1 MKLAACLCVVLFLVA
16 CTSIHPLP
24 ASTETELEATFL
36 TGGPINFPEGFMTSI
51 KDYGAKGD
59 GVTDDTAAILR
70 ALRERGACSPS
81 CGGTPVQLYFPAGT
95 YLVSDTLDWQGFGCC
110 ITLQGQGSR
119 STIIRLKN
127 NAPGFSNPARP
138 KAVIRTEN
146 GNEAFNNYVVD
157 MAISTGRGNAGAVG
171 LDFISS
177 NGGLVSNVRIYSEDG
192 SGVVGLAMTRNE
204 PGPLLI
210 KNVAIFGFAYGVDI
224 ARPVYNIVMENVSL
238 ARQQN
243 AGIRHEGN
251 SLTIRK
257 LYSNNQVPALQT
269 SSGGSSAAVTLLGAV
284 LRGGRFEN
292 SAIQN
297 LGNSSLLY
305 LRDITTTGYN
315 SALEGVDGINLR
327 EYLSDT
333 TYTLFNNP
341 ARASLNLPVRATPS
355 YQDTNLDNWI
365 RYTGNTDT
373 LQSVLNSGK
382 ATVYMQARAYSDPF
396 VTVTVPD
403 TVKRIIGFDSRFNGG
418 IRFIV
423 ESNSTT
429 PLIIE
434 RVGYGVSVD
443 HKGKRPVVLKSS
455 TFNYLSQPGVGS
467 LFLEDVVMEPF
478 TVQPGQSVWARQLNM
493 ETDKTRIIN
502 NGGQLWI
509 AGFKIENRGT
519 LIDTRNNGKT
529 ELLGGFVFPA
539 LDPGQDIAFR
549 SSDSQISLNFI
560 QNGFVAG
567 YGYRVFV
574 EETRNG
580 VTRRQPQ
587 TANSQM
593 SLFIGY

>member
-1 MKLAACLCVVLFLVA
+1 MKLAAFLCVFLFLVA
-16 CTSIHPLP
+16 CTSTQPLP
-24 ASTETELEATFL
+24 ASGEVELESTFL
-36 TGGPINFPEGFMTSI
+36 TGGPILFPEGFMKSI

-70 ALRERGACSPS
+70 ALRERGPCSPS

-127 NAPGFSNPARP
+127 NASGFANPASP

-157 MAISTGRGNAGAVG
+157 MAISTGRGNPGAVG

-192 SGVVGLAMTRNE
+192 QGVRGLAMTRPE
-204 PGPLLI
+204 PGPLLV
-210 KNVAIFGFAYGVDI
+210 KNVAVRGFDYGVDI
-224 ARPVYNIVMENVSL
+224 ARPVYNVVMENVSL
-238 ARQQN
+238 ARQKK
-243 AGIRHEGN
+243 AGIRHEGS
-251 SLTIRK
+251 SLTVRK

-284 LRGGRFEN
+284 LRGGNIEE
-292 SAIQN
+292 SAIR
-297 LGNSSLLY
+297 NSGSLLY
-305 LRDITTTGYN
+305 LRDITTTGYT
-315 SALEGVDGINLR
+315 SAVAGVDGVNLE

-341 ARASLNLPVRATPS
+341 VRASLNLPVRDTPGF
-355 YQDTNLDNWI
+355 QDTNLDNWAL
-365 RYTGNTDT
+365 YTGNTDT
-373 LQSVLNSGK
+373 LQSVLDSGK
-382 ATVYMQARAYSDPF
+382 STVYVRARAYSDPF
-396 VTVTVPD
+396 VTVKVPD
-403 TVKRIIGFDSRFNGG
+403 TVRCIIGFDSRFNGG
-418 IRFIV
+418 IRFVV

-429 PLIIE
+429 PLILE
-434 RVGYGVSVD
+434 RVGYGVSVE
-443 HKGKRPVVLKSS
+443 HKGRRPVVLKSS
-455 TFNYLSQPGVGS
+455 TFNYLSQPGAGS

-502 NGGQLWI
+502 NGGKLWI
-509 AGFKIENRGT
+509 AGFKTENRGT
-519 LIDTRNNGKT
+519 LIDTRGGGKT

-539 LDPGQDIAFR
+539 LDPGQDVAFR
-549 SSDSQISLNFI
+549 STDSQISLNFI

-567 YGYRVFV
+567 YGYRMFV

-587 TANSQM
+587 TPDSRM
-593 SLFIGY
+593 PLFIGY